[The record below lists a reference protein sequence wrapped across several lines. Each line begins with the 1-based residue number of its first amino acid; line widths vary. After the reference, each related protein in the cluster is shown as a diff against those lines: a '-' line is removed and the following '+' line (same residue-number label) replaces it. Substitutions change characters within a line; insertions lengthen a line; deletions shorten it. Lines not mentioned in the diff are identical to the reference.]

1 VVVARRCRPGRTSGA
16 AGGAVGREHA
26 FLQELHLVLG
36 DRLIAVV
43 SAVERSCRALGAR
56 SLTVSVPES
65 LPACS
70 SDAQAVLE
78 HCGFRVAAQTMAKAL
93 T

>member
-1 VVVARRCRPGRTSGA
+1 MVN
-16 AGGAVGREHA
+16 
-26 FLQELHLVLG
+26 
-36 DRLIAVV
+36 
-43 SAVERSCRALGAR
+43 AVERSCRALGAR

-78 HCGFRVAAQTMAKAL
+78 LCGFRVAAQTMAKAL